1 MKEKIIWWLIFQRTL
16 DKDKISVVKY
26 NESKILIDGKDKLP
40 DYITCLSEN
49 EQKGFLWES
58 V

>member
-1 MKEKIIWWLIFQRTL
+1 M
-16 DKDKISVVKY
+16 VKY

-49 EQKGFLWES
+49 EQKEFLRES
-58 V
+58 VQNTFIARQ